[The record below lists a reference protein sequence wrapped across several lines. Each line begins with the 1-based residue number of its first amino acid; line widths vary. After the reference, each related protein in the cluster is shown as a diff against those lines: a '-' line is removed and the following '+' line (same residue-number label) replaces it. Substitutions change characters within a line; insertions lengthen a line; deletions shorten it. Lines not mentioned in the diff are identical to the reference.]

1 MKTFEYERSVLKKL
15 MDEMDCNGND
25 IKSAKVTKITFSN
38 SYPLDRTLI
47 KQWQFLV
54 IHG

>member
-1 MKTFEYERSVLKKL
+1 MKTLEYERSVLKKL

-38 SYPLDRTLI
+38 SVSHIPWIEL
-47 KQWQFLV
+47 
-54 IHG
+54 